1 MSDKIDKYIVIAG
14 SVALAAVLS
23 VGLLANSAAY
33 PGASNRDD
41 PYAMT
46 ARTALWLGQARH
58 L

>member
-33 PGASNRDD
+33 SGGSNRDD
-41 PYAMT
+41 PYPMT
-46 ARTALWLGQARH
+46 AQTALWLGQARH

>member
-1 MSDKIDKYIVIAG
+1 VLAG

-23 VGLLANSAAY
+23 VGLLANSATYAA
-33 PGASNRDD
+33 GSTRDD

>member
-33 PGASNRDD
+33 PAGSNRDD
-41 PYAMT
+41 PYPMT
-46 ARTALWLGQARH
+46 ARTALWFGQTRH

>member
-1 MSDKIDKYIVIAG
+1 MSDKIDKYIVLAG

-23 VGLLANSAAY
+23 VGLLANSATYAA
-33 PGASNRDD
+33 GSTRDD

-46 ARTALWLGQARH
+46 ARTALWLGQVRH